1 MMLGIWAFA
10 LLLQG
15 APQTTA
21 RADIPVQLGVN
32 VTSDTVTVGQRF
44 VAILRVRA
52 PKGATIEFPLTS
64 DSASA
69 ASPTATQL
77 LGKPAIQSVP
87 DSTGTTMSAAYRLAA
102 WDVGLQR
109 FGLPDI
115 VVKLNG
121 KTGYV
126 SLSDRGVFVKS
137 VLPED
142 STLRVPKP
150 PRPAIVVPPFNWLP
164 WLIALAA
171 LLLALI
177 AWRVWVWYR
186 RRQLAPVDPF
196 TAAEREFA
204 RIEAMQLIQSGE
216 SGRHA
221 ALMSDVMRDYLAARV
236 PEIDRSQTSSELL
249 AAGSRVHGVA
259 KGMGELLWRTDL
271 VKFAGVRVEPDEA
284 ERLGTSARAIVKAVE
299 DHLVE
304 EEEAR
309 AESRSAA

>member
-1 MMLGIWAFA
+1 M
-10 LLLQG
+10 
-15 APQTTA
+15 
-21 RADIPVQLGVN
+21 
-32 VTSDTVTVGQRF
+32 
-44 VAILRVRA
+44 
-52 PKGATIEFPLTS
+52 ES

-69 ASPTATQL
+69 ASATAMQL
-77 LGKPAIQSVP
+77 IGKPAIQTVP

-109 FGLPDI
+109 FGLPDV

-121 KTGYV
+121 QTGYV

-204 RIEAMQLIQSGE
+204 RIESLQLIESGE
-216 SGRHA
+216 SERHA

-236 PEIDRSQTSSELL
+236 PEIERSHTSSELL
-249 AAGSRVHGVA
+249 AAGSRVHSVA
-259 KGMGELLWRTDL
+259 KGLGELLWRTDL
-271 VKFAGVRVEPDEA
+271 VKFAGVRLEPDEA
-284 ERLGTSARAIVKAVE
+284 ERLGASARGIVRTVE

-304 EEEAR
+304 EEER
-309 AESRSAA
+309 AEARKAA

>member
-1 MMLGIWAFA
+1 MTFGIWAFA

-32 VTSDTVTVGQRF
+32 VTSDSVTVGEHF
-44 VAILRVRA
+44 IAVIRVRA
-52 PKGATIEFPLTS
+52 PKGATIEFPLQS

-69 ASPTATQL
+69 ASPTATQVI
-77 LGKPAIQSVP
+77 GKPAIQTVP

-102 WDVGLQR
+102 WDIGLQR
-109 FGLPDI
+109 FGLPDV

-121 KTGYV
+121 QTGYV

-164 WLIALAA
+164 VLMLLAA
-171 LLLALI
+171 LLLAII

-186 RRQLAPVDPF
+186 RRKLAPVDPF

-204 RIEAMQLIQSGE
+204 RIEAMQLIKSGE
-216 SGRHA
+216 GERHA

-236 PEIDRSQTSSELL
+236 PEIERSHTSSELL
-249 AAGSRVHGVA
+249 AAGSRVHSVA
-259 KGMGELLWRTDL
+259 NGLGELLWRTDL
-271 VKFAGVRVEPDEA
+271 VKFAGVRLEPEEA
-284 ERLGTSARAIVKAVE
+284 ERLGASARGIVKTVE
-299 DHLVE
+299 DHMVE
-304 EEEAR
+304 EEERVEAR
-309 AESRSAA
+309 EAA